1 MKGLSPG
8 AALVL
13 LMAGPATNIATM
25 AVIGNTLGKRSL
37 WVYLVSI
44 VGGALFFGILV
55 NELLPREWITGAIP
69 YISGDHVHVHPAGW
83 FRKVASVALGLLIV
97 NGYLLKI
104 RARRLERRRD
114 QQKANAMKNEIVKYR
129 VEGMTC
135 DHCKATV
142 ENGLKGLQGV
152 TEVLADRNT
161 GVVSVQAES
170 EDEDQIRETVTRL
183 GYTFAGKL
191 S

>member
-37 WVYLVSI
+37 WVYMFTI
-44 VGGALFFGILV
+44 IGGALFFGILV

-69 YISGDHVHVHPAGW
+69 FMSGDPMHDHPVGW
-83 FRKVASVALGLLIV
+83 FSKVASVILGLLIL
-97 NGYLLKI
+97 NGYILKF
-104 RARRLERRRD
+104 RFRLVERRKDRV
-114 QQKANAMKNEIVKYR
+114 KVNAMNKEIQKYK

-142 ENGLKGLQGV
+142 ENGLKNLQGV
-152 TEVLADRNT
+152 SEVLVDRT
-161 GVVSVQAES
+161 SGVVSVQAEAVS
-170 EDEDQIRETVTRL
+170 EERVREAVTLL

-191 S
+191 